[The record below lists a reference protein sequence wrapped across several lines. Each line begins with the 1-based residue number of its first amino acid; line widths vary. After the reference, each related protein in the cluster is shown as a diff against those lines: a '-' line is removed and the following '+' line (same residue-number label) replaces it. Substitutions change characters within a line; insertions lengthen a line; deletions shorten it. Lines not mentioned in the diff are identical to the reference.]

1 MRFLLFILFFLLSS
15 YAKEIKVSAIVQ
27 GKVEKVLVKE
37 GQRVNK
43 GDLLVVIDPSLYITQ
58 RDNLKAQMEAQRIS
72 LERIERDYKRYEEL
86 FNRGLLSKSEYEDWK
101 SKYQKELYQYEAL
114 KAQVER
120 MEKLIEYC
128 TIRSPVKGT
137 VKKLFIREGVFVNGT
152 QIPEVLLILEGL

>member
-1 MRFLLFILFFLLSS
+1 MRPLLFILFFLLSS

-58 RDNLKAQMEAQRIS
+58 RDNLKAQMEAQRVF
-72 LERIERDYKRYEEL
+72 LERIEKDYKRYEEL

-120 MEKLIEYC
+120 MEKFIEYC

-152 QIPEVLLILEGL
+152 QIPEALLILEEK